1 MTNLA
6 YEIKNEDLNSKRK
19 KALAVKKKNEK
30 ALKRKL
36 MRDASLA
43 LFVII
48 SFAFSYINGRAGVSK
63 LQSEVN
69 HIKTNIA
76 TVQKEID
83 LKEAK
88 LEKIRSSKLVEE
100 QAQTLLGMIYP
111 GENDKI
117 YINSQ
122 ETQEKVLVKK
132 KTFDTIF
139 GALFR

>member
-6 YEIKNEDLNSKRK
+6 YEIKNEDLDSKRK

-36 MRDASLA
+36 MRDASFA

>member
-6 YEIKNEDLNSKRK
+6 YEIKNDELDSKRK

-48 SFAFSYINGRAGVSK
+48 SFAFFYINGRAGVSK

-69 HIKTNIA
+69 HIKTDII

-122 ETQEKVLVKK
+122 ETEEKVIVKK
-132 KTFDTIF
+132 KTFETIL

>member
-6 YEIKNEDLNSKRK
+6 YEIKKEDLDSKRK

-48 SFAFSYINGRAGVSK
+48 SFAFAYINGRAGVSK

>member
-6 YEIKNEDLNSKRK
+6 YEIKNDELDSKRK

-48 SFAFSYINGRAGVSK
+48 SFTFSYINGRAGVSK

-69 HIKTNIA
+69 HIKTDII

-122 ETQEKVLVKK
+122 ETEEKVIVKK
-132 KTFDTIF
+132 KTFETIL